1 MATLANA
8 APAAQRSERNLA
20 LLTVAVML
28 ATIMQVLDSTIANVA
43 LPHMQ
48 ASLGAA
54 RDTITWVLTSY
65 IVASAVALPLT
76 GWLADRVGS
85 KRLFLIGISG
95 FVVASMLCGL
105 AQSLGQMIG
114 FRVLQGMFGAFLLP
128 LSQSI
133 MLDAYPRRRHGQ
145 AMALWGMGIMLGP
158 IMGPVIGGWLTEN
171 FDWRWVF
178 FVNLPVGALA
188 LFLSVAMLTEK
199 PKFARRF
206 DLFGYA
212 LLAIG
217 VGALQFMLDRGDRLD
232 WFQSTEVLLEGGL
245 AISALWAFAVHTA
258 TAKQPIFELALF
270 KDRNFSVSM
279 MFMFLLGIMLFSSMA
294 LLPPM
299 LQTLYGY
306 PVLTAGIV
314 VAPRGAGTL
323 LAMGLGGHLASRI
336 DPRWLVATGVML
348 TAWSLHMM
356 TGFSL
361 EMDSQRV
368 VISGFVQGVAFGL
381 MMVPLNLIAF
391 ATLDPAKRTDASS
404 LYSLVRNVGSSI
416 GISVVTFLLARNM
429 QISHADMVAHVTPFS
444 LSIDPTLAHQ
454 FGAIGDSA
462 LAMLDLEANRQ
473 ALMIAYLDDFQ
484 LQFWG
489 ALATLPL
496 VLLLKKPRGPADGPV
511 HIGE

>member
-1 MATLANA
+1 MASLATPARA
-8 APAAQRSERNLA
+8 APRSERSLA
-20 LLTVAVML
+20 LITIAVML

-76 GWLADRVGS
+76 GWLADRVGP

-95 FVVASMLCGL
+95 FVIASMLCGL

-114 FRVLQGMFGAFLLP
+114 FRVLQGVFGAFLLP

-133 MLDAYPRRRHGQ
+133 MLDSYPKERHGQ

-178 FVNLPVGALA
+178 FVNLPVGATA
-188 LFLSVAMLTEK
+188 FFLSVATLTEK
-199 PKFARRF
+199 PIFARRF
-206 DLFGYA
+206 DLVGYV
-212 LLAIG
+212 LLAVG

-232 WFQSTEVLLEGGL
+232 WFQSAEIILEAGL
-245 AISALWAFAVHTA
+245 AVSALWAFAVHTA
-258 TAKQPIFELALF
+258 TAEQPIFELALF

-336 DPRWLVATGVML
+336 DPRWLVATGVAL

-356 TGFSL
+356 TAFSL
-361 EMDSQRV
+361 EMDSQPV

-429 QISHADMVAHVTPFS
+429 QTSHADMVAHVTPSS
-444 LSIDPTLAHQ
+444 LPIDPTLAHQ
-454 FGAIGDSA
+454 FGSIGDTA

-496 VLLLKKPRGPADGPV
+496 VLLLKKPRGPASGPV